1 MSIGFG
7 KMVTKKQNGS
17 TKMTKMKRI
26 IQSVKSNKEFPTSF
40 AGSVFGISNEL
51 MVGFSVADDAGN
63 GLKRRKVQDSS
74 LADNAGNG
82 LKRRKVQ
89 DSSSHRRESRFI
101 NEDFQQERMVK
112 KSVSSMRKARTCKKL
127 VKEVGVNKRGKR
139 RSVSFTLMVMEK
151 STHESEIL

>member
-1 MSIGFG
+1 MSVDVG

-89 DSSSHRRESRFI
+89 DSSLAD
-101 NEDFQQERMVK
+101 N
-112 KSVSSMRKARTCKKL
+112 AGNGL
-127 VKEVGVNKRGKR
+127 KR
-139 RSVSFTLMVMEK
+139 RKVQDSSTLRK
-151 STHESEIL
+151 EIGLSSQRKEIGLSSQRKENGLS